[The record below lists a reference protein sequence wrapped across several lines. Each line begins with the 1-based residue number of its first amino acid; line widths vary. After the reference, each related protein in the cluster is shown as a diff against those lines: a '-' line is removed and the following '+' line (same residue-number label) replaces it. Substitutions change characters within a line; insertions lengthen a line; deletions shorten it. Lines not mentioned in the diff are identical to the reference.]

1 MADMNYEKE
10 ILYSQKS
17 TFAEVLDVFKNG
29 GAGPALIAM
38 AILTLFVPYSAWV
51 TIPIALVL
59 SLIALT
65 KPTIT
70 APLFMPR
77 ASGLLDV
84 HDRDPGKNRAPRP
97 ARASTY
103 LGLEY
108 PEEKEQ
114 KPREVWNVSDM
125 ETQHY
130 LVLGTTGAGK
140 TEFLLGQVFNS
151 LLQGSGCVYVD
162 GKAETKLVGRI
173 YALARRLGRE
183 DDVLVISY
191 LTGNQELRVRSV
203 QQLTNTFNPLVY
215 GSSSVISEMLKSM
228 LASTG
233 GSGGDSWRNL
243 AEQFL
248 DALVRPLVF
257 LRDVAEQPLTVG
269 RIRSSL
275 DLHGVG
281 ALFREIN
288 ELRPMLDSQ
297 GIKVPQTVT
306 DGLAGYI
313 RNLPGIKA
321 EHADMIINQGIVH
334 EKLPQTVMDQHGY
347 RSMQLIPVL
356 SMLADEYGHI
366 FEAPRSDVDMWDVL
380 TNRRI
385 LVVLLPALEKSPSS
399 MANLGKIILAA
410 IKSMLGMALGHLT
423 DGDLWMQRKAA
434 PLKSKT
440 PFKIILDE
448 VGYYFVEGIAVTAA
462 QARSL
467 GCSFIYGAQDLP
479 ALKKGNDK
487 EAGSVIGNTNTKI
500 IGRIEDAQDS
510 MQMISARAGHVYR
523 KENKGYETESTEL
536 GVKVKKSK
544 SIGIERREAVTV
556 RDVETLSDGR
566 FICMHGPH
574 RFKFDALFT
583 GSIDLRY
590 TQNNTFVDVEPPSR
604 QAVEEYIM
612 GMEQAAA
619 AFEKILNSP
628 PDSDTSDDLE
638 NASKAMSMLAGKMNP
653 LNAAMVALE
662 RYRAVALQK
671 KKDMHDELKANARNL
686 AASEEFEDEVVDVFT
701 PARGALRSDV
711 EPAPGFDGEEDESAL
726 DRGAVEASLKKL
738 HEAANKRFGAQ
749 AQMSVFDS
757 LAEIT
762 EPEDASSSAGADRAT
777 REAKTITSHM
787 AMSTQHPVNPHPERD
802 KGLLIKL
809 LARLLE

>member
-1 MADMNYEKE
+1 MTDMNYDKD
-10 ILYSQKS
+10 ILYTQKS

-29 GAGPALIAM
+29 GSGPALIAL
-38 AILTLFVPYSAWV
+38 AVLTLFVPYSAWV
-51 TIPIALVL
+51 TVPIGVVL
-59 SLIALT
+59 ALIAASRD
-65 KPTIT
+65 TISP
-70 APLFMPR
+70 PLFMPR
-77 ASGLLDV
+77 ASNQRDV
-84 HDRDPGKNRAPRP
+84 HDLDPGKRKPMM
-97 ARASTY
+97 ARGSTY
-103 LGLEY
+103 LGSEV
-108 PEEKEQ
+108 PEEVS
-114 KPREVWNVSDM
+114 KPRREVWNVADM

-173 YALARRLGRE
+173 YAIARRLGRE

-191 LTGNQELRVRSV
+191 LTGNQDLRFRNV

-281 ALFREIN
+281 ALFREIA
-288 ELRPMLDSQ
+288 ELKPMLDSQ

-321 EHADMIINQGIVH
+321 EHADMIIHQGIVH

-385 LVVLLPALEKSPSS
+385 LIVLLPALEKSPSS

-423 DGDLWMQRKAA
+423 DGDLWMQRKSA

-479 ALKKGNDK
+479 ALKKGNEK

-500 IGRIEDAQDS
+500 VGRIEDAQDS

-523 KENKGYETESTEL
+523 KENKGYEKESTEL
-536 GVKVKKSK
+536 GVKVMKSK
-544 SIGIERREAVTV
+544 SIGIERREAITV
-556 RDVETLSDGR
+556 RDVESLSNGR

-574 RFKFDALFT
+574 RFTFDALFT
-583 GSIDLRY
+583 GAIDLRY
-590 TQNNTFVDVEPPSR
+590 TQNNTFVDVEPPTR
-604 QAVEEYIM
+604 QDIEEYVL
-612 GMEQAAA
+612 GMEQASA
-619 AFEKILNSP
+619 AFERIMKQKP
-628 PDSDTSDDLE
+628 ETEVAEDLV
-638 NASKAMSMLAGKMNP
+638 NASKAMDMLTGRMNP

-671 KKDMHDELKANARNL
+671 KKDMHDELRANAKSI
-686 AASEEFEDEVVDVFT
+686 AASSEFGEEVVDVFT
-701 PARGALRSDV
+701 TPRGSLESDD
-711 EPAPGFDGEEDESAL
+711 ETSSPRESQDESSL
-726 DRGAVEASLKKL
+726 DRSTVEESLRKL
-738 HEAANKRFGAQ
+738 HRAANKRFGSASP
-749 AQMSVFDS
+749 MSAFDT
-757 LAEIT
+757 LAETT
-762 EPEDASSSAGADRAT
+762 EAEDKESNDDDRAA
-777 REAKTITSHM
+777 REARTITSHM
-787 AMSTQHPVNPHPERD
+787 AISTQHPVNPHPERD

-809 LARLLE
+809 LAKLLE

>member
-10 ILYSQKS
+10 ILYTQQS
-17 TFAEVLDVFKNG
+17 TFAEVLDVFRNG
-29 GAGPALIAM
+29 GAGPAIIAL
-38 AILTLFVPYSAWV
+38 AVLTLFIPFSAWV
-51 TIPIALVL
+51 TVPIGVVL
-59 SLIALT
+59 SLIAISR
-65 KPTIT
+65 KAIT

-77 ASGLLDV
+77 ASKLPDV
-84 HDRDPGKNRAPRP
+84 HDPDPAKGGKPYM
-97 ARASTY
+97 ARGSTY
-103 LGLEY
+103 LGIEY
-108 PEEKEQ
+108 PEDKSQ
-114 KPREVWNVSDM
+114 KPREVWNGSDV

-151 LLQGSGCVYVD
+151 LVQGSGCVYVD

-173 YALARRLGRE
+173 YALARRFGRE

-191 LTGNQELRVRSV
+191 LTGNQDLRLRST

-215 GSSSVISEMLKSM
+215 GSSSVIAEMLKSM

-269 RIRSSL
+269 RIRSCL

-281 ALFREIN
+281 ALFREIA
-288 ELRPMLDSQ
+288 EIRPLLESQ

-306 DGLAGYI
+306 DGLAGYV

-321 EHADMIINQGIVH
+321 EQADMIINQGIVH
-334 EKLPQTVMDQHGY
+334 EKIPQTVMDQHGY

-479 ALKKGNDK
+479 ALKKGNEK
-487 EAGSVIGNTNTKI
+487 EAGSVVGNTNTKI
-500 IGRIEDAQDS
+500 VGRIEDAQDS

-523 KENKGYETESTEL
+523 KENKGYEKEDTEL
-536 GVKVKKSK
+536 GTKVKKSK
-544 SIGIERREAVTV
+544 SIGIERREAVTI
-556 RDVETLSDGR
+556 RDVETLSNGR

-574 RFKFDALFT
+574 RFKFDALYT

-590 TQNNTFVDVEPPSR
+590 TQNNTFVDVVPPTR
-604 QAVEEYIM
+604 QEVDEYLL
-612 GMEQAAA
+612 GMEQAAQ
-619 AFEKILNSP
+619 AFQRIMSEAPQAEI
-628 PDSDTSDDLE
+628 SDDL
-638 NASKAMSMLAGKMNP
+638 AQVAKAMGMLAGKMNTT
-653 LNAAMVALE
+653 NAAMVALE

-671 KKDMHDELKANARNL
+671 KKDMHDELRANARSI
-686 AASEEFEDEVVDVFT
+686 ASSSEFDEEVVDVFT
-701 PARGALRSDV
+701 LPQGTLRSGTEMPEQDS
-711 EPAPGFDGEEDESAL
+711 AGSEETSL
-726 DRGAVEASLKKL
+726 DRSTVEESLKKL
-738 HEAANKRFGAQ
+738 HQVASRRFRDSSA
-749 AQMSVFDS
+749 MSAFDS
-757 LAEIT
+757 LADVTDSGDIGDS
-762 EPEDASSSAGADRAT
+762 EDVGRASS
-777 REAKTITSHM
+777 EAKTIASHM
-787 AMSTQHPVNPHPERD
+787 AISSQHPVAPHPERD
-802 KGLLIKL
+802 KGRLIRL